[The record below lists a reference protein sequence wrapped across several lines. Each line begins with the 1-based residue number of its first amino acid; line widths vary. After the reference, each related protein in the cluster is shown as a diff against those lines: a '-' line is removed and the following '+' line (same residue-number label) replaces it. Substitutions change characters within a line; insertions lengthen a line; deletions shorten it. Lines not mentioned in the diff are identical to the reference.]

1 MVSHSVLESP
11 IVESAGVGY
20 GYKDDSPD
28 TSRAWFGWFHL
39 AFECECSVTL
49 QDGRLQYL
57 RGES

>member
-28 TSRAWFGWFHL
+28 TSRAWFGH
-39 AFECECSVTL
+39 AL